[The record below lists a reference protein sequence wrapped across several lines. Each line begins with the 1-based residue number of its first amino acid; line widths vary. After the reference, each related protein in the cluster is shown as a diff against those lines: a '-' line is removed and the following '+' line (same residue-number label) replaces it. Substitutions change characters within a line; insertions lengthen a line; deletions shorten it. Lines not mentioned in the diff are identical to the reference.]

1 MIIEIMYP
9 HYLFSG
15 LEFVLANKY
24 GIFIICQLVAWLK
37 NLGLGHHRGDHRLT
51 PLKLDIKKQLSKVNV
66 RLFVTL
72 ILCR

>member
-1 MIIEIMYP
+1 MAITLVFYKYKLAHASVKQALYVVTVMIIEIMYP

-37 NLGLGHHRGDHRLT
+37 NLRSR
-51 PLKLDIKKQLSKVNV
+51 PPSW
-66 RLFVTL
+66 
-72 ILCR
+72 